1 MKTILHSDVNN
12 FFASVECAT
21 REDLKDKPVAVTG
34 NPEKRNGIIL
44 AKNEIAK
51 KFGVKTGEAI
61 WEAKLKCQD
70 LVCLPPHYDVYE
82 KISKKLHEI
91 YLDYTDF
98 VEPLGLDECWLD
110 VTNSLT
116 YLKKSGKE
124 IADEIR
130 ERVKEEFQITVSV
143 GVSFSKIFAKL
154 GSDMKKPDAT
164 TVIPYEKFKEMTYK
178 LPLNTIVGIGGK
190 LERRFQNMNILTIG
204 DFSNLDE
211 DIVKSIM
218 GKTGVELRLKLRG
231 ELVEN
236 VANYFALTP
245 PKSIG
250 NGTTTIMDIEKR
262 NDVCKVIAFLCEKIA
277 MRMAKGGY
285 EGKTISV
292 TVKTKELKKFRH
304 AKTFSPMKS
313 YEKIYENA
321 MQLLDSYW
329 NYDKKIRA
337 LRVRVSNLSSTEK
350 QHQLSMFDDDKIK
363 LTESVEEIK
372 NRYGKNKIF
381 IASDTSSFINP
392 FSFCFHSCNLL
403 LGRTV
408 CNRPKPRC

>member
-1 MKTILHSDVNN
+1 MKIILHSDVNN

-350 QHQLSMFDDDKIK
+350 QHQLSMFDDEKIK

-381 IASDTSSFINP
+381 IASDTSSFINRKTEQEE
-392 FSFCFHSCNLL
+392 L
-403 LGRTV
+403 
-408 CNRPKPRC
+408 

>member
-1 MKTILHSDVNN
+1 MEEKKQMKTILHSDVNN

-21 REDLKDKPVAVTG
+21 RPELKDKPVAVIG

-381 IASDTSSFINP
+381 IASDTSSFINRKTEQEE
-392 FSFCFHSCNLL
+392 L
-403 LGRTV
+403 
-408 CNRPKPRC
+408 

>member
-110 VTNSLT
+110 VTNSLS
-116 YLKKSGKE
+116 YLEKSGKQ

-130 ERVKEEFQITVSV
+130 ERVKEEFHITVSV

-164 TVIPYEKFKEMTYK
+164 TVIPYEKIKDNTYN
-178 LPLNTIVGIGGK
+178 LPLNKIVVIGGK

-204 DFSNLDE
+204 DFANLDE

-231 ELVEN
+231 ELVED

-250 NGTTTIMDIEKR
+250 NGTTTIIDIEKR
-262 NDVCKVIAFLCEKIA
+262 KDVCKVIAFLCEKIA
-277 MRMAKGGY
+277 MQMAKGGY

-292 TVKTKELKKFRH
+292 TVKTKGLKKFRH

-350 QHQLSMFDDDKIK
+350 QHQLSMFDDEKIK

-381 IASDTSSFINP
+381 IASDTSSFINRKTEQEE
-392 FSFCFHSCNLL
+392 L
-403 LGRTV
+403 
-408 CNRPKPRC
+408 

>member
-110 VTNSLT
+110 VTNSLS
-116 YLKKSGKE
+116 YLKKSGKQ

-154 GSDMKKPDAT
+154 GSDMKKPDAI

-250 NGTTTIMDIEKR
+250 NGTTTIIDIEKR
-262 NDVCKVIAFLCEKIA
+262 KDVCKVIAFLCEKIA

-350 QHQLSMFDDDKIK
+350 QHQLSMFDDEKIK

-381 IASDTSSFINP
+381 IASDTSSFINRKTEQEE
-392 FSFCFHSCNLL
+392 L
-403 LGRTV
+403 
-408 CNRPKPRC
+408 